1 MTAVAVS
8 QAYVALEE
16 HLGATLNQKP
26 FMLVRMSDNSVEV
39 ICNN

>member
-1 MTAVAVS
+1 MTAIALS

-16 HLGATLNQKP
+16 HLGATLNQNP
-26 FMLVRMSDNSVEV
+26 FMMVRLSDDSVIA